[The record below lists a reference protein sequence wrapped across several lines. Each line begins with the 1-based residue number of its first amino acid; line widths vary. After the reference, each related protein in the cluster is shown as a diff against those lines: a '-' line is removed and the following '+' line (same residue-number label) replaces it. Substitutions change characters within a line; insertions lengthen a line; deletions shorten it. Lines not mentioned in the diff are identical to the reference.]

1 MRKKFFWI
9 IVFMGIIF
17 GVYFLHP
24 LIFDRMG
31 KYLIVK
37 DKLEKADVI
46 LVLAGDYNGERVIEG
61 VKLFKRGY
69 AKRILMSGGPVVWR
83 LTYADWMKK
92 QAVESGVPKKAILL
106 QDKSMSTIDDAVYS
120 LPVVKKMNFKSVILV
135 TSPQHTRRAGKVFK
149 KLYSKEGIRVI
160 VWPAEKSDFN
170 PDRWWTRYEDRAF
183 VVWEYV
189 SFVLY
194 FLKGY

>member
-1 MRKKFFWI
+1 MKRWLAI
-9 IVFMGIIF
+9 LLLIVIGIF
-17 GVYFLHP
+17 LLHP

-46 LVLAGDYNGERVIEG
+46 VVLAGDWNGERVKEG
-61 VKLFKRGY
+61 VKLFKQGY
-69 AKRILMSGGPVVWR
+69 SRHLLMSGGPVVWH

-92 QAVESGVPKKAILL
+92 QAVESGVPRGAILL
-106 QDKSMSTIDDAVYS
+106 QDKSMSTIDDAQFS
-120 LPVVKKMNFKSVILV
+120 LPIIKKMGFKSAILV
-135 TSPQHTRRAGKVFK
+135 TSPQHTRRAGNVFK
-149 KLYSKEGIRVI
+149 KVFSKEGIKI
-160 VWPAEKSDFN
+160 MVWPAEKSEFT